1 MATAKSIAKKPK
13 KKVVRGTPRIKRG
26 AKLTEPSWEGWEE
39 WTGEQLHRFRRST
52 HSWYYEHFKPADL
65 YGNVPVWM
73 EANGYT
79 KDDIKAVKN
88 APNSALSITAGI
100 VARMDTKGAPRLNKK
115 EADHWVSL
123 PGTGG
128 ELTCGVERFLK
139 EKVAF
144 AIKVGKEVVEVKQ
157 EVEKVEGKKYVPT
170 IQERIRDQ
178 AATMSEGI
186 DEWLDTWTENP
197 KKFDLTSFDIKAH
210 LKKVQPTQAHARKM
224 RAMWE
229 GDLVDFDELERMP
242 TKGQLAKMS
251 ELDADMWAQLKEGY
265 AHIKKA
271 DIAKYRKAIEAVNAE
286 LDFIIDQAKA
296 TRKPR
301 KPKQRSAAK
310 VVEKL
315 KFSKADPKYSL
326 ASIDP
331 TLIVGANE
339 LWVFNVKTR
348 KLGKYIA
355 SNVDPKGLARDGTGL
370 SVKGTTIIG
379 FDEKASI
386 QKTLRKPADQLKE
399 FKNSGKVALRKF
411 LDEIPTTDT
420 KLNGR
425 CNPDTV
431 LLKIV

>member
-1 MATAKSIAKKPK
+1 MALPKTKRKKP
-13 KKVVRGTPRIKRG
+13 RAAPRIQRG
-26 AKLTEPSWEGWEE
+26 AKLKEPSWDGWEE
-39 WTGEQLHRFRRST
+39 WTGEAIHKHRRHT

-65 YGNVPVWM
+65 YSNVPTWM

-79 KDDIKAVKN
+79 KEEVKN
-88 APNSALSITAGI
+88 VKAAPNPAMSITAGI
-100 VARMDTKGAPRLNKK
+100 VARMDLKGAPRLNKK
-115 EADHWVSL
+115 EAEHWESL
-123 PGTGG
+123 PGTSG
-128 ELTCGVERFLK
+128 ELTCGIERFLK
-139 EKVAF
+139 KRVAEAIEIGSKV
-144 AIKVGKEVVEVKQ
+144 VVEKK
-157 EVEKVEGKKYVPT
+157 EEEKEEGKKYVPT

-178 AATMSEGI
+178 SFAMMDDV
-186 DEWLDTWTENP
+186 DEWLEGWVESPTSFDP
-197 KKFDLTSFDIKAH
+197 KGFDIKAH
-210 LKKVQPTQAHARKM
+210 FKKVQPTQAHARKIKSM
-224 RAMWE
+224 YE
-229 GDLVDFDELERMP
+229 HELDDFNDLERMP
-242 TKGQLAKMS
+242 TKGQLKKM
-251 ELDADMWAQLKEGY
+251 EFLEADHWDQLKEGY
-265 AHIKKA
+265 AHLKKG
-271 DIAKYRKAIEAVNAE
+271 DVKNFRSAIDTLMTE
-286 LDFIIDQAKA
+286 LDFIIEQAKA

-301 KPKQRSAAK
+301 KPKQRSASK

-355 SNVDPKGLARDGTGL
+355 SNIDPKGLQRDGTGL

-379 FDEKASI
+379 FDENTSI

-399 FKNSGKVALRKF
+399 FKNAGKVALRKF

-431 LLKIV
+431 LLKVV

>member
-13 KKVVRGTPRIKRG
+13 KKVVRGAPRIKRG
-26 AKLTEPSWEGWEE
+26 SKLAEPSWEGWEE
-39 WTGEQLHRFRRST
+39 WTGEQLHRFRRHT

-73 EANGYT
+73 EANGYS
-79 KDDIKAVKN
+79 KEDAEAVKN

-100 VARMDTKGAPRLNKK
+100 VARMDTLGAPRLNKK
-115 EADHWVSL
+115 EADHWLSMK
-123 PGTGG
+123 GTSG
-128 ELTCGVERFLK
+128 ELTCSIERFLK
-139 EKVAF
+139 GKIADSIEK
-144 AIKVGKEVVEVKQ
+144 GKLVVQQKQ
-157 EVEKVEGKKYVPT
+157 EVEQVEGKKYVPS
-170 IQERIRDQ
+170 IQERIREQ

-186 DEWLDTWTENP
+186 DEWLDAWTANP
-197 KKFDLTSFDIKAH
+197 KKFDPTSFDIKAH
-210 LKKVQPTQAHARKM
+210 IKKVQPTQAHARKM

-271 DIAKYRKAIEAVNAE
+271 DIAKYRKAIDAVNVE
-286 LDFIIDQAKA
+286 LVFIIDQAKA
-296 TRKPR
+296 TRMPR
-301 KPKQRSAAK
+301 KPKQRSATK
-310 VVEKL
+310 LVEKL

-379 FDEKASI
+379 FDETTSI

-399 FKNSGKVALRKF
+399 FKGAGKVVLRKF
-411 LDEIPTTDT
+411 LDDIPTTDT